1 METMHVVTLEA
12 CTVAFLE
19 GDIVHT
25 HFEDDHMVTPEEVQA
40 MFDAIEAERKGRKAL
55 LMVSVGNNTT
65 MSNEARAHASAEASN
80 KYIAADAIVVRD
92 FAHNLTAN
100 VFVRHHKPHRPIQMF
115 PDQEKALEWLKQQHH
130 LVEAEK
136 NP

>member
-1 METMHVVTLEA
+1 MAVTMHVVELKA

-25 HFEDDHMVTPEEVQA
+25 HFKDHHLVTPEDVQS
-40 MFDAIEAERKGRKAL
+40 MFECIEKERNGRKAL
-55 LMVSVGNNTT
+55 LMVSVGEATT
-65 MSNEARAHASAEASN
+65 MSNEARAHASSEASC

-92 FAHNLTAN
+92 FGHQLAAN

-115 PDQEKALEWLKQQHH
+115 PDKASALAWLSAHH
-130 LVEAEK
+130 DLIEQA
-136 NP
+136 